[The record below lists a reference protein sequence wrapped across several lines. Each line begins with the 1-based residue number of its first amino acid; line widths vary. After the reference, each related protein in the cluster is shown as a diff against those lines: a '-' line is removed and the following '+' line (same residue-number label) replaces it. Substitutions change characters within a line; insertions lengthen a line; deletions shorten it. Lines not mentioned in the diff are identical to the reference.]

1 MLAIAR
7 DFLGRVARIEPQP
20 AQRILTDSPALS
32 DTEQSDN
39 DFDTPVPTT
48 RDRSTK
54 SRTPNKS
61 DEEMNDEPVENGDA
75 EDVADVKEGDD
86 EDDADEDGDEEV
98 FIVEKII
105 SHKVEDGD
113 QLLFKVK
120 WEGYSKKA
128 DQTWEPESNLTE
140 GAPEII
146 AEYYKSVGSRAMI
159 LEESRKGKETKKR
172 GRPAS
177 STPASSSK
185 RARKSRD
192 HPSDSTPPA
201 SATAN
206 TWKPPSGSWED
217 DVTTID
223 ACEDEETGKLIVY
236 LNWKNGQKTKHTTD
250 VIYKRCPQKMLQ
262 FYERHIRIIKTAT
275 GTTDAELKS

>member
-1 MLAIAR
+1 M
-7 DFLGRVARIEPQP
+7 P
-20 AQRILTDSPALS
+20 PALS

-39 DFDTPVPTT
+39 DFDIPVPTT

-54 SRTPNKS
+54 SRSPDKS

-75 EDVADVKEGDD
+75 EDVADDKEGDD
-86 EDDADEDGDEEV
+86 EDDDEEDGDEEV

-105 SHKVEDGD
+105 SHKVEEGD
-113 QLLFKVK
+113 QLFFKVK

-177 STPASSSK
+177 STPAASSK

-275 GTTDAELKS
+275 GTTDTELK

>member
-1 MLAIAR
+1 M
-7 DFLGRVARIEPQP
+7 P
-20 AQRILTDSPALS
+20 PALS

-39 DFDTPVPTT
+39 DFDIPVPTT

-54 SRTPNKS
+54 SRSPDKS
-61 DEEMNDEPVENGDA
+61 DEEMNDEPVENGYA
-75 EDVADVKEGDD
+75 EDVADDKEGDD
-86 EDDADEDGDEEV
+86 EDNDEEDGDEE
-98 FIVEKII
+98 
-105 SHKVEDGD
+105 D
-113 QLLFKVK
+113 QLFFKVK

-159 LEESRKGKETKKR
+159 LEESRKGKEAKKR

-177 STPASSSK
+177 STPAASSK

-275 GTTDAELKS
+275 GTTDTELK